1 MQISTSVRR
10 TALLFLSMVFSM
22 GFAIAQER
30 TVSGKVTAQEEG
42 ALPGVNVTVQGTTTG
57 VMTDIEGNYSIK
69 VPGPQAVLTFSSI
82 GYVTQ
87 TVTVGDRTTIDVE
100 LVSDVLALQEVVV
113 TGYSTQRKRD
123 LTGSVGVVEPTKL
136 TAIPT
141 GNVSNQLQ
149 GQTSGITVVG
159 SGQPGSSSRVRIRGI
174 SSFQNNDPLYII
186 DGVPTQDISSLNPN
200 DIEQLSVLK
209 DAGAASVYGS
219 RASNGVIIVTTKKG
233 GTGIKVTYDAY
244 FGTQLPG
251 KGPTSQLV
259 TAQEYADLQWLVYKN
274 DTARKETHPIYG
286 PNDAV
291 GPVDT
296 LPTLPTWAANT
307 DWFDVITDPAP
318 IQNHDFTFSGGNENA
333 RFFAGAG
340 IFSQNGIIKHTDTR
354 RFTGRFNSDFKIL
367 NNRVTVGENLTL
379 TYRTSHGV
387 ANLEE
392 GSPIQMGPYRM
403 QRIIPAVITQEIQGT
418 TGHLF
423 VPGEYGG
430 TGIAPRLGN
439 ATNALANLERAKDNQ
454 NWGIRMIGNAFMEI
468 KILEG
473 LNFRSTL
480 GGTWNNGYAVNYT
493 FATYENAEN
502 TATPFLNENAFYGS
516 DWVFTNTL
524 NFNNSFGDH
533 RLNAVLGYESV
544 KYGIGRSVSGQRA
557 DYFSDDVDF
566 RTLNNGAT
574 LVSANSSAGT
584 PTTLVST
591 FLKAD
596 YGFMDRYL
604 LSATVRRDGSS
615 RFGRD
620 YRFGIFPSFSAGWR
634 IGEEAFLSGIGWISE
649 LKIRGSYGTM
659 GNQLAIAPEN
669 AFFLFGGSPDQT
681 FYDIDGTGSSSEQG
695 FRPTRI
701 GNPNAKWET
710 NITTNIGFEAQLFN
724 ERIGIVFDW
733 YSKQTTDLL
742 FDPELP
748 GTAGAAAPPFI
759 NIASMSN
766 TGVDM
771 ELSYRNNWGDF
782 GFNGSFVFTTYNNEI
797 TKVAEGVDFFD
808 WGGSRIGGFVRNEVG
823 HPISSFYGYQ
833 VDGLFRD
840 WNEVSE
846 APRQDGAEPGFF
858 RYADVSADTANA
870 ITPLDRTYIGN
881 PNPDFTYG
889 INLAFTWRN
898 FDLTTFLYGSQG
910 NDIFNWNKWWI
921 DFWPSFQGVKSKDL
935 LYNSWTPERP
945 NATVPKASNKSNFST
960 NAVPNSYYIEDGS
973 YLKMKNIQLGYSLPT
988 TLLDRVSIK
997 SLRVYVQAVNLFT
1010 ITKYSGLDPEIAG
1023 EDRNF
1028 GVDYGNYPNVK
1039 QFIFGVNLVL

>member
-1 MQISTSVRR
+1 MQISTIVRR
-10 TALLFLSMVFSM
+10 TALLFLSLVFSM
-22 GFAIAQER
+22 GFAFAQER

-57 VMTDIEGNYSIK
+57 VMTDIEGNYSIR

-87 TVTVGDRTTIDVE
+87 TVTVGTQTTIDVVM
-100 LVSDVLALQEVVV
+100 VSDVLALQEVVV

-136 TAIPT
+136 TAIPA
-141 GNVSNQLQ
+141 GNVSTQLQ

-159 SGQPGSSSRVRIRGI
+159 SGQPGSSSRVRIRGF
-174 SSFQNNDPLYII
+174 SSFQNNDPLYIV

-233 GTGIKVTYDAY
+233 GSGIKATYDAY

-251 KGPTSQLV
+251 KGPTSQLA
-259 TAQEYADLQWLVYKN
+259 TAQEHADLQWLVYKN
-274 DTARKETHPIYG
+274 DNTSETHPLYG
-286 PNDAV
+286 PSTNPN
-291 GPVDT
+291 PV
-296 LPTLPTWAANT
+296 LPTWAANT

-318 IQNHDFTFSGGNENA
+318 IHNHDFTFSGGNENA

-340 IFSQNGIIKHTDTR
+340 IFSQDGIIKHTDTR
-354 RFTGRFNSDFKIL
+354 RFTGRFNSDFKFL
-367 NNRVTVGENLTL
+367 NSRVTVGENLTL

-387 ANLEE
+387 ANLGE

-403 QRIIPAVITQEIQGT
+403 QRIIPAVITQEIQG

-439 ATNALANLERAKDNQ
+439 ATNALANLERAKDNL
-454 NWGIRMIGNAFMEI
+454 NWGIRMIGNVFMDV

-480 GGTWNNGYAVNYT
+480 GGTWNNGYGVNYT

-502 TATPFLNENAFYGS
+502 TATPTLGENAFWGS

-544 KYGIGRSVSGQRA
+544 KYGIGRNVSGQRA
-557 DYFSDDVDF
+557 GYFSDAVDF

-604 LSATVRRDGSS
+604 LSATIRRDGSS

-620 YRFGIFPSFSAGWR
+620 TRFGIFPSFSAGWR

-659 GNQLAIAPEN
+659 GNQLAIAPDN
-669 AFFLFGGSPDQT
+669 AFFLFGGSPDQS
-681 FYDIDGTGSSSEQG
+681 FYDIAGTGTSSEQG

-724 ERIGIVFDW
+724 ERVGIVFDW
-733 YSKQTTDLL
+733 YSKQTADLL
-742 FDPELP
+742 YNPELP
-748 GTAGAAAPPFI
+748 ATAGAAAPPFI
-759 NIASMSN
+759 NVASMSN
-766 TGVDM
+766 TGIDM

-797 TKVAEGVDFFD
+797 TKIDESVDFFD

-823 HPISSFYGYQ
+823 HPLSSFYGYK
-833 VDGLFRD
+833 VIGLFRD
-840 WNEVSE
+840 ANEVSE

-858 RYADVSADTANA
+858 RYADISADTANA
-870 ITPLDRTYIGN
+870 INPLDRTYIGN

-889 INLAFTWRN
+889 VNLSFTWRN
-898 FDLTTFLYGSQG
+898 FDLTTFLYGSHG

-921 DFWPSFQGVKSKDL
+921 DFWPSFQGVKSTDL
-935 LYNSWTPERP
+935 LYNSWTPERT

-960 NAVPNSYYIEDGS
+960 NTVPNSYYIEDGS
-973 YLKMKNIQLGYSLPT
+973 YLKMKNLQLGFTFPT
-988 TLLDRVSIK
+988 TMLDRVSIK

-1010 ITKYSGLDPEIAG
+1010 LTKYSGLDPEISG